1 MQKKNVIVFFDRSAA
16 FRYDRS
22 TWESMR
28 LKHKRGALIL
38 EERLKRRMAEA
49 GEKELQIIKAPL
61 RQTLGQ
67 RVVFEREEYL

>member
-1 MQKKNVIVFFDRSAA
+1 MQKKKCYCFFDRSAA

-28 LKHKRGALIL
+28 LKHKRVALIL
-38 EERLKRRMAEA
+38 EERLKRRMMEV
-49 GEKELQIIKAPL
+49 GEKEPQIIKAPL